1 MSSSSTSS
9 NLSSRIRLCHCREK
23 VVKVTSWTAQNP
35 GRRFYGCVNY
45 WSGNGCNYFEWADD
59 VICERGKEVICE
71 QMEKIAS
78 LSVELAKSKKRE
90 KAVSVKAE
98 KFKMK
103 LNVVSVCL
111 ALSWV
116 IIGFYIVMI
125 VAIVVSSNKG
135 ALVLLEEAVA
145 ALGVMDAAAALGVVA
160 ALEYA
165 APLLLH

>member
-1 MSSSSTSS
+1 MPSSSTSS
-9 NLSSRIRLCHCREK
+9 SLSSRIRLCNCREK
-23 VVKVTSWTAQNP
+23 LVKVTSWTAQNP

-45 WSGNGCNYFEWADD
+45 WSGNGCNYFEWVDD

-78 LSVELAKSKKRE
+78 LSVELAKSKSRE
-90 KAVSVKAE
+90 KAISVKAE
-98 KFKMK
+98 KLKMK

-116 IIGFYIVMI
+116 IIGLYILMI

-135 ALVLLEEAVA
+135 GGIVIELA
-145 ALGVMDAAAALGVVA
+145 
-160 ALEYA
+160 
-165 APLLLH
+165 